1 MRAIALFVPAVIAST
16 ALAGGI
22 TYDEAIDGDLSDDR
36 FNPTFLSFTEGVNR
50 VTMDVI
56 ISDQPGGDRD
66 YFTFTIDPGF
76 ILESVIL
83 VDASNP
89 AGGFD
94 STAFVGFTG
103 GDIFGFDPDTFQGDL
118 YGFELTSSEF
128 VGTDILPSLTSED
141 GSAPSPAGDYTVW
154 VQQTGA
160 DLTSITL
167 DFIVTPAPSSVA
179 IALPVLLVSHRRR
192 RGPARG

>member
-1 MRAIALFVPAVIAST
+1 MRAIALLTPAVIAS
-16 ALAGGI
+16 AAFAGGI

-36 FNPTFLSFTEGVNR
+36 FAPTFLAFGEGVNR
-50 VTMDVI
+50 VTMDVV

-66 YFTFTIDPGF
+66 YFTFTIDPGL

-89 AGGFD
+89 NGGFD

-103 GDIFGFDPDTFQGDL
+103 GNVFNFDPDTFVGDL
-118 YGFELTSSEF
+118 FGFELTSSGF

-154 VQQTGA
+154 VQQTGT

-167 DFIVTPAPSSVA
+167 DFVVTPAPTSA
-179 IALPVLLVSHRRR
+179 APLAMAGLLAARRR
-192 RGPARG
+192 RV